1 MPSKRKNMSTHIK
14 TIHSKHTQFKIKEPP
29 KFNVIMHNDDIT
41 TMDFVVYVLVKIFRK
56 SEDEA
61 ETLMLKIHNEGSA
74 IVGTYSQDIA
84 QSKANYTMNL
94 AKANNFPLQLTTEE
108 AR

>member
-1 MPSKRKNMSTHIK
+1 MSTHIK
-14 TIHSKHTQFKIKEPP
+14 TSHSKHTQFKLKEPP
-29 KFNVIMHNDDIT
+29 MYNVIMHNDDVT

-56 SEDEA
+56 SEQDA
-61 ETLMLKIHNEGSA
+61 ETTMLKIHNEGSA

-94 AKANNFPLQLTTEE
+94 AKANNFPLKLTIEE
-108 AR
+108 KR

>member
-1 MPSKRKNMSTHIK
+1 MSTQIK
-14 TIHSKHTQFKIKEPP
+14 TNHSKHTQFKLKEPP
-29 KFNVIMHNDDIT
+29 MYNVIMHNDDVT

-56 SEDEA
+56 SEQDA
-61 ETLMLKIHNEGSA
+61 ETTMLKIHNEGSA

-94 AKANNFPLQLTTEE
+94 AKANNFPLKLTIEE
-108 AR
+108 KR

>member
-1 MPSKRKNMSTHIK
+1 MSTHIE
-14 TIHSKHTQFKIKEPP
+14 TSHSKHTQFKIKEPP
-29 KFNVIMHNDDIT
+29 MYNVIMHNDDVT

-56 SEDEA
+56 SEQDA
-61 ETLMLKIHNEGSA
+61 ETIMLKIHNEGSA

-94 AKANNFPLQLTTEE
+94 AKANNFPLQLTIEE
-108 AR
+108 TR